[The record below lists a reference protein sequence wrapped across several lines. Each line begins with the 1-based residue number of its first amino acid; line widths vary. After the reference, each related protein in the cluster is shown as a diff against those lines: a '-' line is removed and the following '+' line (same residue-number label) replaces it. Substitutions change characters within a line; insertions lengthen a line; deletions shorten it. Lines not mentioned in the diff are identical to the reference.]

1 MRLNIKNR
9 PLKITHSF
17 EYTFNNKQVK
27 ISLSKNTI
35 LLPVFDEN
43 KNRQIGFLLEG
54 PIGIIADLL
63 VHSQEGAVGEI
74 VEETYSNVLLFP
86 VKLPFLSPDHVKEI
100 QPLEDISSQEEI
112 IKRYRV
118 QLVHDEYISYEE
130 REGIMIQTYN
140 PSSLWFISQES
151 TFLID
156 TEEKIGRRGEKKL
169 FWLVKDSFTTVSN
182 RGLVK
187 TTKDLFSVS
196 KVQKT
201 VHRILDT
208 PLASIFSRFSEIFA
222 SI

>member
-17 EYTFNNKQVK
+17 EYTFKNKQVK

-35 LLPVFDEN
+35 LLPIFDEK
-43 KNRQIGFLLEG
+43 KNRQIGYILDG
-54 PIGIIADLL
+54 PVGIIADLL
-63 VHSQEGAVGEI
+63 VHSQEGAVGEL
-74 VEETYSNVLLFP
+74 VDETYSNVLLFP
-86 VKLPFLSPDHVKEI
+86 VKLPFLTPDHVKEI
-100 QPLEDISSQEEI
+100 QPLEDISKYEEI
-112 IKRYRV
+112 IRKYKV

-140 PSSLWFISQES
+140 PSSLWFITQDS

-156 TEEKIGRRGEKKL
+156 TEEIIGRRGEKKL
-169 FWLVKDSFTTVSN
+169 FWLVKDSFTTVN
-182 RGLVK
+182 NKGLVK

>member
-17 EYTFNNKQVK
+17 EYTFKNKQVK

-35 LLPVFDEN
+35 LLPIFDEK
-43 KNRQIGFLLEG
+43 KNRQIGYILDG
-54 PIGIIADLL
+54 PVGIIADLL
-63 VHSQEGAVGEI
+63 VHSQEGAVGEL
-74 VEETYSNVLLFP
+74 VDETYSNVLLFP
-86 VKLPFLSPDHVKEI
+86 VKLPFLAPDHVKEI
-100 QPLEDISSQEEI
+100 QPLEDISKYEEI
-112 IKRYRV
+112 IRKYKV

-140 PSSLWFISQES
+140 PSSLWFITQDS

-156 TEEKIGRRGEKKL
+156 TEEIIGRRGEKKL

-182 RGLVK
+182 KGLVK

>member
-100 QPLEDISSQEEI
+100 QPLEDISPHEEI
-112 IKRYRV
+112 IKKYRV

-156 TEEKIGRRGEKKL
+156 TEEIIGRRGEKKL

-182 RGLVK
+182 KGLVK
-187 TTKDLFSVS
+187 TTKDLFSVN

-208 PLASIFSRFSEIFA
+208 PLASIFSQFSEIFA

>member
-17 EYTFNNKQVK
+17 EYTFKNKQVK

-35 LLPVFDEN
+35 LLPIFDEK
-43 KNRQIGFLLEG
+43 KNRQIGYILDG
-54 PIGIIADLL
+54 PVGIIADLL
-63 VHSQEGAVGEI
+63 VHSQEGAVGEL
-74 VEETYSNVLLFP
+74 VDETYSNVLLFP
-86 VKLPFLSPDHVKEI
+86 VKLPFLAPDHVKEI
-100 QPLEDISSQEEI
+100 QPLEDISKYEEI
-112 IKRYRV
+112 IRKYKV

-140 PSSLWFISQES
+140 PSSLWFITQDS

-156 TEEKIGRRGEKKL
+156 TEEIIGRRGEKKL
-169 FWLVKDSFTTVSN
+169 FWLVKDSFTTVN
-182 RGLVK
+182 NKGLVK
-187 TTKDLFSVS
+187 TTMDLFSVS
-196 KVQKT
+196 KIQKT

>member
-9 PLKITHSF
+9 PLKITHSY
-17 EYTFNNKQVK
+17 EYTFNNKQAK

-35 LLPVFDEN
+35 LLPIFDEK
-43 KNRQIGFLLEG
+43 KNRQIGYLLDG
-54 PIGIIADLL
+54 PVGIIADLL
-63 VHSQEGAVGEI
+63 VHSQEGAVGELI
-74 VEETYSNVLLFP
+74 DETYSNVLLFP
-86 VKLPFLSPDHVKEI
+86 VKLPFLTPDHVKEI
-100 QPLEDISSQEEI
+100 QPLEDISKHEEI
-112 IKRYRV
+112 IRKYKV

-130 REGIMIQTYN
+130 KDGIMIQTYE
-140 PSSLWFISQES
+140 PSSLWFFSQDS

-156 TEEKIGRRGEKKL
+156 TEEIIGRRGEKKL

-182 RGLVK
+182 NGRVIS
-187 TTKDLFSVS
+187 TKDLFSIN

-201 VHRILDT
+201 IHRILDT

>member
-35 LLPVFDEN
+35 LLPVFDEK

-86 VKLPFLSPDHVKEI
+86 VKLPFLSPDHEKEI
-100 QPLEDISSQEEI
+100 QPLEDISPHEEI
-112 IKRYRV
+112 IKKYRV
-118 QLVHDEYISYEE
+118 QLVHEEYISYEE

-156 TEEKIGRRGEKKL
+156 TEEIIGRRGEKKL

-182 RGLVK
+182 KGLVK
-187 TTKDLFSVS
+187 TTKDLFSVN

-208 PLASIFSRFSEIFA
+208 PLASIFSQFSEIFS